1 MRIWSLHP
9 KYLDAKGL
17 VALWR
22 ESLLAKQVLE
32 GKTKGYKNHPQLIR
46 FKNSGNAVG
55 SINQYLTSV
64 YENSLE
70 RGYNFNKDKVNPDFI
85 PTKLNVTDKQ
95 IKYEM
100 KHLLMKLKARD
111 PERFHK
117 LSLETEID
125 ANPLFRIIEGEI
137 EGWEMI
143 VLKAAMS

>member
-32 GKTKGYKNHPQLIR
+32 GKTIGYKNHPQLIR
-46 FKNSGNAVG
+46 FKNSWNAVG
-55 SINQYLTSV
+55 CINQYLTSV

-70 RGYNFNKDKVNPDFI
+70 RGYNFNKNKANLDFM
-85 PTKLNVTDKQ
+85 PTKLTVTDKQ
-95 IKYEM
+95 IKFEM
-100 KHLLMKLKARD
+100 KHLLKKLKTRD

-117 LSLETEID
+117 LSRKIKID
-125 ANPLFRIIEGEI
+125 AHPLFRIIDGEI
-137 EGWEMI
+137 EPWEK
-143 VLKAAMS
+143 LN